1 MARAVVV
8 DLFGREQAARVLAYM
23 GAAMGVVPA
32 FGPWLGGII
41 ETHLG
46 WRASFWLMVGLSVL
60 LFVGTVLLLRE
71 SNRRGDRLAF
81 GPARML
87 RNYADLLCQRA
98 FLGYA
103 ATLGCMFAGV
113 FSYMTASP
121 YIFLDLLDV
130 SPETFGSFFLATA
143 AAWTVRSEEH

>member
-1 MARAVVV
+1 
-8 DLFGREQAARVLAYM
+8 
-23 GAAMGVVPA
+23 
-32 FGPWLGGII
+32 
-41 ETHLG
+41 
-46 WRASFWLMVGLSVL
+46 MVGLSVL

-121 YIFLDLLDV
+121 YIFLDLLNV

-143 AAWTVRSEEH
+143 AAWTVSSFVTRSEEHTSELQSLMRISYAVFCLKKKK

>member
-1 MARAVVV
+1 
-8 DLFGREQAARVLAYM
+8 
-23 GAAMGVVPA
+23 
-32 FGPWLGGII
+32 
-41 ETHLG
+41 
-46 WRASFWLMVGLSVL
+46 MVGLSVL

-121 YIFLDLLDV
+121 YIFLGLLDI

-143 AAWTVRSEEH
+143 AAWTVNSFVTVRITRSEEHTSELQSLMRISYAVFCL